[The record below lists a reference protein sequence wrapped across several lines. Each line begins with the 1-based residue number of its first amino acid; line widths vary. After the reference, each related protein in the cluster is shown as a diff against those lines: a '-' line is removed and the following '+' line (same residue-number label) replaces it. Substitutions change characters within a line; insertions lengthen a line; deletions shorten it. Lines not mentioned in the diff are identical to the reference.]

1 MNKLY
6 KTMVGYNPCKKQVTF
21 YRHLTYDEAID
32 PKLSDDAFYGVFE
45 AIDPVKEMVV
55 GITIAGNY
63 YQLSPANYKTYIK
76 ENSRTMEHIHKGALL
91 TAIIKYKEEK
101 HIPLDEDW

>member
-1 MNKLY
+1 
-6 KTMVGYNPCKKQVTF
+6 MVGYNPCKKEVTF

-32 PKLSDDAFYGVFE
+32 PKLSDDAFYGVLE
-45 AIDPVKEMVV
+45 AINPAKEMVV

-76 ENSRTMEHIHKGALL
+76 ENAKTMENIHKGALL
-91 TAIIKYKEEK
+91 TAIIKYKES
-101 HIPLDEDW
+101 HRIPLDEDW

>member
-6 KTMVGYNPCKKQVTF
+6 KTIVGYNPSKRKVTF
-21 YRHLTYDEAID
+21 YRHLTYEQAID
-32 PKLSDDAFYGVFE
+32 PKESDDAFYGVFE
-45 AIDPVKEMVV
+45 AIDPTHEMVV

-63 YQLSPANYKTYIK
+63 YQLSSANYKTYIK
-76 ENSRTMEHIHKGALL
+76 ENAKTMVHINKGALL

-101 HIPLDEDW
+101 HIPFDEEW